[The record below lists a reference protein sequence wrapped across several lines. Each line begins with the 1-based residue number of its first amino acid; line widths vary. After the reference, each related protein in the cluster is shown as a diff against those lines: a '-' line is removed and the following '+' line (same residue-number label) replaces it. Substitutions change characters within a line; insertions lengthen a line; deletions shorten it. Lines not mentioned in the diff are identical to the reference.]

1 MNIDVEKL
9 KDYIQNIRNNSEQAK
24 EGEYKKLYEYLF
36 ETSDIEEKQKDKIK
50 EIVEKDIQDVDHITI
65 RA

>member
-50 EIVEKDIQDVDHITI
+50 EIVEK
-65 RA
+65 RAHCKMKMQ